1 MTLAELFAEYN
12 CEDLVGT
19 PMFLEIEARIVKLEA
34 KNARLREALFEEMW
48 QDGYQAGLERAA
60 EEVQRLKRELA
71 EARKDSAPEA
81 GTLNHLRALKPG
93 WNSYGAPAIDER
105 AIRAAEAILRTPGQA
120 VPTVH
125 GGVQIEWHCDGV
137 DAEFELGP
145 DGQQVFEDTRA
156 EEVQRLKRELAEAR
170 KDSARLDWFLASEV
184 RDFGAFCEWHGLV
197 QTSRTEASLDEWRAA
212 IDAAMPPDAL
222 IEAARERDMEGQD
235 AS

>member
-1 MTLAELFAEYN
+1 MADT
-12 CEDLVGT
+12 
-19 PMFLEIEARIVKLEA
+19 R
-34 KNARLREALFEEMW
+34 
-48 QDGYQAGLERAA
+48 
-60 EEVQRLKRELA
+60 
-71 EARKDSAPEA
+71 SAPEA

-156 EEVQRLKRELAEAR
+156 EEVQRLKRELADAR
-170 KDSARLDWFLASEV
+170 RDSARLDWFLVSEA
-184 RDFGAFCEWHGLV
+184 RDFGAFCEWHDLPL

-212 IDAAMPPDAL
+212 IDAAMRTPPEGSA
-222 IEAARERDMEGQD
+222 EAQQAKG
-235 AS
+235 

>member
-1 MTLAELFAEYN
+1 VADT
-12 CEDLVGT
+12 
-19 PMFLEIEARIVKLEA
+19 R
-34 KNARLREALFEEMW
+34 
-48 QDGYQAGLERAA
+48 
-60 EEVQRLKRELA
+60 
-71 EARKDSAPEA
+71 SAPEA

-145 DGQQVFEDTRA
+145 DGQQVFEETRA
-156 EEVQRLKRELAEAR
+156 EEVQRLKRELADAR
-170 KDSARLDWFLASEV
+170 KDSARLEWFLVSEA
-184 RDFGAFCEWHGLV
+184 RDFGAFCEWHDLPL

-212 IDAAMPPDAL
+212 IDAAMPKPP
-222 IEAARERDMEGQD
+222 EARNA
-235 AS
+235 